1 MFVVS
6 HRINVLTNFRIQ
18 AFADLSQD
26 LKPLLDG
33 VVENKKHWLE
43 LAQTAQE
50 TIKNRKNS
58 LRSITNGG
66 MTNNNTFSYNN
77 NNGDEITNTSN
88 ESTLMS
94 KIVGKFPIDANGIAS
109 ANSLFTANYI
119 KSQNGLINSY
129 KSPSIVSYNNWKKTD
144 EVIDQ

>member
-1 MFVVS
+1 M
-6 HRINVLTNFRIQ
+6 
-18 AFADLSQD
+18 SQD

-58 LRSITNGG
+58 LHSITNGG
-66 MTNNNTFSYNN
+66 VTNNNSYSYNN
-77 NNGDEITNTSN
+77 NNGDESTITSN

-94 KIVGKFPIDANGIAS
+94 KIVGKFPIDSNGIAS
-109 ANSLFTANYI
+109 ANSLFTSSYI

-129 KSPSIVSYNNWKKTD
+129 KSPSIVNYNNWKKTD